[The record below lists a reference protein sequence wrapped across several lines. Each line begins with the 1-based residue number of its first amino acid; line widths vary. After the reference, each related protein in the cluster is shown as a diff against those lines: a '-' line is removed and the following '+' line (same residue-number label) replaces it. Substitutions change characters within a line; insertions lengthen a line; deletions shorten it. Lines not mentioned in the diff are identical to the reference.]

1 MKLQCSGIQ
10 SNALDGTGY
19 LRAERNEIRK
29 STELNMNGESVSQN
43 GVSVP
48 LARLTALTA
57 LTTPTAPLANS
68 STHTS
73 LTATN
78 SPINAGT
85 LKEEFTPN

>member
-19 LRAERNEIRK
+19 LRLRAERNEIRK

-48 LARLTALTA
+48 FARLTALTA
-57 LTTPTAPLANS
+57 LTTPTAPLAKS

-73 LTATN
+73 ATN